1 MARSSQSGG
10 QPPRRSA
17 SGAKTQRQLARRM
30 VAENRQARRN
40 YEIID
45 TLEAGIVLT
54 GSEVKSLREGRA
66 NIAEAYAREE
76 NGQIVM
82 INSTIPIY
90 PPAGQF
96 NHEPNRK
103 RVLLLKKREFNRLTG
118 AVERDGRT
126 LVPLEL
132 YFGDSGMAKLKLA
145 LATGRKAPDKR
156 DVEKKRD
163 WDRQKGRLL
172 RDRG

>member
-1 MARSSQSGG
+1 MAQPPKGGAAKSGG
-10 QPPRRSA
+10 QNPKGKTRRE
-17 SGAKTQRQLARRM
+17 LARKS

-40 YEIID
+40 YAILDDLEVGII
-45 TLEAGIVLT
+45 LT

-76 NGQIVM
+76 DGQLVL
-82 INSTIPIY
+82 INSTIPTY
-90 PPAGQF
+90 APAGQF
-96 NHEPNRK
+96 NHEPGRK
-103 RVLLLKKREFNRLTG
+103 RILLVKKREYNRLVG
-118 AVERDGRT
+118 AIDRDGRT

-132 YFGDSGMAKLKLA
+132 YFGPTGMAKIKLG

-156 DVEKKRD
+156 EVEKQRD
-163 WDRQKGRLL
+163 WDRQKGRIL

>member
-1 MARSSQSGG
+1 MAQAPKSGG
-10 QPPRRSA
+10 QNPKGKTRRE
-17 SGAKTQRQLARRM
+17 LARKS

-40 YEIID
+40 YAILDDLEVGII
-45 TLEAGIVLT
+45 LT

-76 NGQIVM
+76 NGQLVL
-82 INSTIPIY
+82 INSTIPTY
-90 PPAGQF
+90 APAGQF
-96 NHEPNRK
+96 NHEPGRK
-103 RVLLLKKREFNRLTG
+103 RILLVKKREYNRLVG
-118 AVERDGRT
+118 AVDRDGRT

-132 YFGDSGMAKLKLA
+132 YFGPTGMAKIKLG

-156 DVEKKRD
+156 EVEKQRD
-163 WDRQKGRLL
+163 WDRQKGRIL

>member
-1 MARSSQSGG
+1 MAQPSRGGG
-10 QPPRRSA
+10 QNPKS
-17 SGAKTQRQLARRM
+17 KTKRELARKL

-45 TLEAGIVLT
+45 SLEVGIVLT

-66 NIAEAYAREE
+66 NIAESYAREE
-76 NGQIVM
+76 KGQIILV
-82 INSTIPIY
+82 NSTIPAY

-96 NHEPNRK
+96 NHEPGRK
-103 RVLLLKKREFNRLTG
+103 RVLLVKKREYNRLVG
-118 AVERDGRT
+118 AVEREGRT

-132 YFGDSGMAKLKLA
+132 YFGASGMAKIKLA

-172 RDRG
+172 RNRG

>member
-1 MARSSQSGG
+1 MAQGPRTGG
-10 QPPRRSA
+10 QNPKGKTRRE
-17 SGAKTQRQLARRM
+17 LARKL

-40 YEIID
+40 YEIVD
-45 TLEAGIVLT
+45 TLEVGVVLT

-76 NGQIVM
+76 NGQIVLV
-82 INSTIPIY
+82 NSTIPIY

-96 NHEPNRK
+96 NHEPGRK
-103 RVLLLKKREFNRLTG
+103 RVLLVKKREFNRLTG
-118 AVERDGRT
+118 AVDREGRT

-132 YFGDSGMAKLKLA
+132 YFGETGMAKIKLA
-145 LATGRKAPDKR
+145 LATGRRAPDKR

-172 RDRG
+172 RGRG

>member
-1 MARSSQSGG
+1 MAQPPKSGG
-10 QPPRRSA
+10 QNPKGKTRRE
-17 SGAKTQRQLARRM
+17 LARKV

-45 TLEAGIVLT
+45 DLEVGIVLT

-66 NIAEAYAREE
+66 NIAESYAREE
-76 NGQIVM
+76 KGQILL
-82 INSTIPIY
+82 INSTIPTY

-96 NHEPNRK
+96 NHEPGRK
-103 RVLLLKKREFNRLTG
+103 RVLLVKKREYNRLVG
-118 AVERDGRT
+118 AVEREGRT

-132 YFGDSGMAKLKLA
+132 YFGASGMAKIKLA
-145 LATGRKAPDKR
+145 LATGRKGPDKR
-156 DVEKKRD
+156 AVEKKRD

>member
-1 MARSSQSGG
+1 MAQAPKGPSGSSR
-10 QPPRRSA
+10 PAR
-17 SGAKTQRQLARRM
+17 KTQRELAQKL

-45 TLEAGIVLT
+45 TLEVGVVLT
-54 GSEVKSLREGRA
+54 GSEVKSMRDGRA

-103 RVLLLKKREFNRLTG
+103 RILLVKKREFNRLTG
-118 AVERDGRT
+118 AVDREGRT

-132 YFGDSGMAKLKLA
+132 YFGHRGIAKIKLA

-156 DVEKKRD
+156 EVEKKRD

>member
-1 MARSSQSGG
+1 MA
-10 QPPRRSA
+10 QPPKS
-17 SGAKTQRQLARRM
+17 SGQNPKGKSQRQLAQKM

-45 TLEAGIVLT
+45 SLEVGVVLT

-76 NGQIVM
+76 DGQIVM
-82 INSTIPIY
+82 VNSTIPIY

-96 NHEPNRK
+96 NHDPGRK
-103 RVLLLKKREFNRLTG
+103 RVLLVKKREFNRLMG
-118 AVERDGRT
+118 AVDREGRT

-132 YFGDSGMAKLKLA
+132 YFGPTGMAKIKLA

-163 WDRQKGRLL
+163 WDRQKGRIL

>member
-1 MARSSQSGG
+1 MAQAAKS
-10 QPPRRSA
+10 
-17 SGAKTQRQLARRM
+17 SGANPKGKTRRELARKS

-45 TLEAGIVLT
+45 DLEVGIVLT

-76 NGQIVM
+76 DGQIVLV
-82 INSTIPIY
+82 NATIPTY

-96 NHEPNRK
+96 NHDPGRK
-103 RVLLLKKREFNRLTG
+103 RVLLVKKREYNRLVG
-118 AVERDGRT
+118 AVEREGRT

-132 YFGDSGMAKLKLA
+132 YFGPTGMAKIKLA

>member
-1 MARSSQSGG
+1 MA
-10 QPPRRSA
+10 QPPKSSGQNPKNKTRRE
-17 SGAKTQRQLARRM
+17 LARKL

-45 TLEAGIVLT
+45 TLEVGVVLRGT
-54 GSEVKSLREGRA
+54 EVKSLREGRA

-76 NGQIVM
+76 GGQIVM

-90 PPAGQF
+90 PPAAQN
-96 NHEPNRK
+96 NHDPNRK
-103 RVLLLKKREFNRLTG
+103 RVLLVKKREFNRLMG
-118 AVERDGRT
+118 AVEREGRT

-132 YFGDSGMAKLKLA
+132 YFGSTGRAKIKLA

>member
-1 MARSSQSGG
+1 MAQPPKSGG
-10 QPPRRSA
+10 QNPK
-17 SGAKTQRQLARRM
+17 GKTRRQLAQKM

-40 YEIID
+40 YEIVD
-45 TLEAGIVLT
+45 SLEVGIVLT

-76 NGQIVM
+76 DGQIVM
-82 INSTIPIY
+82 VNATIPTY

-96 NHEPNRK
+96 NHDPGRK
-103 RVLLLKKREFNRLTG
+103 RILLVKKREYNRLMG
-118 AVERDGRT
+118 AVNREGRT

-132 YFGDSGMAKLKLA
+132 YFGPTGMAKIKLA

-163 WDRQKGRLL
+163 WDRQKGRIL
-172 RDRG
+172 RARG

>member
-1 MARSSQSGG
+1 MAQPSRGG
-10 QPPRRSA
+10 QNPKGKTRRE
-17 SGAKTQRQLARRM
+17 LARKS

-40 YEIID
+40 YEIIEH
-45 TLEAGIVLT
+45 LEVGIVLT

-76 NGQIVM
+76 KGQIVLV
-82 INSTIPIY
+82 NATIPTY

-96 NHEPNRK
+96 NHEPGRK
-103 RVLLLKKREFNRLTG
+103 RVLLVKKREYNRLIG
-118 AVERDGRT
+118 AVEREGRT

-132 YFGDSGMAKLKLA
+132 YFGPSGMAKIKLA

-163 WDRQKGRLL
+163 WERQKGRLL

>member
-1 MARSSQSGG
+1 MAQTPKSSG
-10 QPPRRSA
+10 QNPKNKTRRE
-17 SGAKTQRQLARRM
+17 LARKL

-45 TLEAGIVLT
+45 TLEVGVVLRGT
-54 GSEVKSLREGRA
+54 EVKSLREGRA

-76 NGQIVM
+76 DGQIVM
-82 INSTIPIY
+82 VNSTIPIY
-90 PPAGQF
+90 PPAAQF
-96 NHEPNRK
+96 NHDPNRK
-103 RVLLLKKREFNRLTG
+103 RVLLVKKREFNRLVG
-118 AVERDGRT
+118 AVDRDGRT

-132 YFGDSGMAKLKLA
+132 YFGSTGRAKIKLA